1 MEISEHNRVKT
12 IELIKSLESLSKES
26 RNSFLNALNSKTAN
40 AEQLFDNLL
49 VVNAMLD
56 VIYDIGLSDE
66 RTEEWVDQLVDT
78 KNKIEDKL

>member
-1 MEISEHNRVKT
+1 MEISEHNRIKT
-12 IELIKSLESLSKES
+12 IELITSLESLSKES
-26 RNSFLNALNSKTAN
+26 RNSFLNALNSNSAN
-40 AEQLFDNLL
+40 TEQLFDNLL

-66 RTEEWVDQLVDT
+66 RTEEWVDQLIDT